1 MINILYTFLVIYFPD
16 VMPTL
21 AALTGGTQYLPQSI
35 NGMNILPLFYGK
47 QIDTDDRV
55 LYWEF
60 PGKQRAARHGDWKA
74 VTIKPNKP
82 LELYNLREDPE
93 EKHDLAK
100 KYPEMVIGF
109 DKVMKEMRTPSE
121 NWPIP
126 EDAESF
132 TKPFFQD
139 FTVFKRRVLR
149 QRVGC
154 RICIE
159 QPA

>member
-1 MINILYTFLVIYFPD
+1 MMDQIKYLLALESYKFMHTNIVHVRMIMINILYAFLVIYFPD
-16 VMPTL
+16 VMPSL
-21 AALTGGTQYLPQSI
+21 AALTGGTQYLPQNI

-126 EDAESF
+126 EDAESG
-132 TKPFFQD
+132 K
-139 FTVFKRRVLR
+139 K
-149 QRVGC
+149 
-154 RICIE
+154 
-159 QPA
+159 